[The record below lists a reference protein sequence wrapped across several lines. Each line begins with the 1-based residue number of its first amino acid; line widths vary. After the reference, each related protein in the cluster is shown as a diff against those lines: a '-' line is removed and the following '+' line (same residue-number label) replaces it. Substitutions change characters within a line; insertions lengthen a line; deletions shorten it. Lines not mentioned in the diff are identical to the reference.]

1 MARALA
7 ATVGYMVLGRRAMMI
22 FNFFVWADSG
32 AEGER
37 VKGGGMVWLQSVV
50 ELIIVQVPRIFLEVC
65 WVNGRVG

>member
-1 MARALA
+1 
-7 ATVGYMVLGRRAMMI
+7 MMI